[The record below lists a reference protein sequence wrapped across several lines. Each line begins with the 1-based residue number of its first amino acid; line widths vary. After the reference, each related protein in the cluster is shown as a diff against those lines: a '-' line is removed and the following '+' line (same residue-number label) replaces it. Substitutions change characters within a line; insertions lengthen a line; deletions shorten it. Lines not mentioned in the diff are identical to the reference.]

1 MLYFQLLRLPTLS
14 LAIIAVVL
22 GNCLAYLSSGRIN
35 YFIFILTL
43 LTALILQILSNVVN
57 DYGDAMK
64 NADLYRNKNAPK
76 RITISADKATKNKI
90 KNFIYFL
97 IVAAFFSGSLLLFF
111 AADNLSLSHIIFF
124 IIIGIL
130 AILAACFYTV
140 GIAYAYRGFGEV
152 SVFIFF
158 GIVAVLGSFFLQTG
172 FISLA
177 VIFPAMAMGFFAC
190 SVLNFN
196 NIRDIDG
203 DRIAGKNTLSVKL
216 GFDLAKYAQVIF
228 ILAGFLSLAVYSFI
242 MKKYLNLYYFS
253 ALLFVIHYI
262 FLSRKI
268 FNQASFLYLLF
279 SILTVNFLFLYSL

>member
-1 MLYFQLLRLPTLS
+1 MLYFHLLRLPTLS

-22 GNCLAYLSSGRIN
+22 GNYLAYLSSEKIN
-35 YFIFILTL
+35 YFIFISTL
-43 LTALILQILSNVVN
+43 FSALILQILSNVVN

-64 NADLYRNKNAPK
+64 NVDLYRNKNAPK

-90 KNFIYFL
+90 KNFIYSL

-111 AADNLSLSHIIFF
+111 AADNLSLFQIIFF
-124 IIIGIL
+124 IILGIL

-140 GIAYAYRGFGEV
+140 GIAYAYRGFGEIA
-152 SVFIFF
+152 VFIFF
-158 GIVAVLGSFFLQTG
+158 GIIAVLGSFFLQTG

-196 NIRDIDG
+196 NIRDIEG
-203 DRIAGKNTLSVKL
+203 DNLAGKNTLAIKL
-216 GFDLAKYAQVIF
+216 GFSLSKYVQVIF
-228 ILAGFLSLAVYSFI
+228 ITAGFLSFMIYSFI
-242 MKKYLNLYYFS
+242 NNKYWNIYYFS
-253 ALLFVIHYI
+253 ALLFVFHYI
-262 FLSRKI
+262 LLSRKI
-268 FNQASFLYLLF
+268 FNQLSFLYLLF